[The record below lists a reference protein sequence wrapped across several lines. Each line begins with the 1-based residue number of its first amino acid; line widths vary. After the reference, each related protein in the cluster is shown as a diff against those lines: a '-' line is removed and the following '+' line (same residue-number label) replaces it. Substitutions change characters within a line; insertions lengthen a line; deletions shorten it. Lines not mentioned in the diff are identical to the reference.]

1 MKNLFLILMFLP
13 ICVLAQEDNFY
24 LHCQYDAPWSQISL
38 DGNRKRALQG
48 EVWQI
53 AEALGLW
60 RGFNLYTDDSF
71 PAQSY
76 TAIELLRDL
85 NLLDSQPSTLD
96 FKINM
101 GHKRIDLYVGSEIFI
116 EINRM
121 SGRFLYKNKSETP
134 EADIEDVSLIDD
146 VSSPVVE
153 GDCQKISKEQV
164 RTILTEQSQRYEEVI
179 ETIEETR
186 KF

>member
-1 MKNLFLILMFLP
+1 MKFLIYITLLLP
-13 ICVLAQEDNFY
+13 ICVVAQDDNLY

-38 DGNRKRALQG
+38 DGNRERSLQG

-53 AEALGLW
+53 SEALGLW

-71 PAQSY
+71 PTQSY
-76 TAIELLRDL
+76 AADELLRDL

-101 GHKRIDLYVGSEIFI
+101 GLKRIDLYVGSEILI
-116 EINRM
+116 EVDRM
-121 SGRFLYKNKSETP
+121 SGRFFYKNKSEAS
-134 EADIEDVSLIDD
+134 EVDVEDVGLTDEF
-146 VSSPVVE
+146 SSSVIE
-153 GDCQKISKEQV
+153 GDCQKISKEEV
-164 RTILTEQSQRYEEVI
+164 RTILTEQSQGYESVI

>member
-1 MKNLFLILMFLP
+1 MKNLYFILILLP
-13 ICVLAQEDNFY
+13 SCIFAQDDNLY
-24 LHCQYDAPWSQISL
+24 LHCKYDAPWSQISL
-38 DGNRKRALQG
+38 DGNRERALRG

-101 GHKRIDLYVGSEIFI
+101 GLERIDLYVGSEVFI
-116 EINRM
+116 EIDRM
-121 SGRFLYKNKSETP
+121 SGRFLYKNKSATP
-134 EADIEDVSLIDD
+134 EADVEDVSLMDD

-153 GDCQKISKEQV
+153 GDCQKISKDEV
-164 RTILTEQSQRYEEVI
+164 RTILTEQSQRYEGVI
-179 ETIEETR
+179 ETIEATR

>member
-1 MKNLFLILMFLP
+1 MKNLFFILMSLP
-13 ICVLAQEDNFY
+13 ICILAQDDNLY

-38 DGNRKRALQG
+38 DGNRERALQG

-85 NLLDSQPSTLD
+85 NFLDSQPSTLD

-101 GHKRIDLYVGSEIFI
+101 GLERIDLYVGSEIFI
-116 EINRM
+116 EIDRM
-121 SGRFLYKNKSETP
+121 SGRFFYKNKSEVS
-134 EADIEDVSLIDD
+134 EVDVEDVGLTDEF
-146 VSSPVVE
+146 SSSVIE
-153 GDCQKISKEQV
+153 GDCQKILKEEV
-164 RTILTEQSQRYEEVI
+164 RTILTEQSQRYEDVV
-179 ETIEETR
+179 ETIEEAR

>member
-1 MKNLFLILMFLP
+1 MTTSIFIVSMIILGLKFPLTGIEREHFRERFGKLQKLWVCGGVSIYILMIVFRL
-13 ICVLAQEDNFY
+13 
-24 LHCQYDAPWSQISL
+24 
-38 DGNRKRALQG
+38 
-48 EVWQI
+48 
-53 AEALGLW
+53 
-60 RGFNLYTDDSF
+60 
-71 PAQSY
+71 QSY

-101 GHKRIDLYVGSEIFI
+101 GLERIDLYVGSEIFI
-116 EINRM
+116 EIDRM

-134 EADIEDVSLIDD
+134 EADVEDVSLIDD

-153 GDCQKISKEQV
+153 GDCQKISKDEV
-164 RTILTEQSQRYEEVI
+164 RTILTEQSQRYEGVI

>member
-1 MKNLFLILMFLP
+1 M
-13 ICVLAQEDNFY
+13 
-24 LHCQYDAPWSQISL
+24 
-38 DGNRKRALQG
+38 G
-48 EVWQI
+48 
-53 AEALGLW
+53 AEMCI
-60 RGFNLYTDDSF
+60 RDR
-71 PAQSY
+71 
-76 TAIELLRDL
+76 LRDL
-85 NLLDSQPSTLD
+85 DLLDSQPSTSD

-101 GHKRIDLYVGSEIFI
+101 GLERIDLYVGSEIFI
-116 EINRM
+116 EIDRM

-153 GDCQKISKEQV
+153 GDCQKISKEEV
-164 RTILTEQSQRYEEVI
+164 RTILTEQSQRYEGVI